1 VHLKP
6 VSDRANHHFRIFR
19 PDPEVCIHDQ
29 LTVTISFVLPPFQS
43 QAMRSWFRAKLY
55 AVATCQ
61 WPHVES
67 VNAAGILA
75 LTRFVDVLLTV
86 IPVSVPIV

>member
-1 VHLKP
+1 
-6 VSDRANHHFRIFR
+6 
-19 PDPEVCIHDQ
+19 
-29 LTVTISFVLPPFQS
+29 
-43 QAMRSWFRAKLY
+43 MRSWFRAKLY